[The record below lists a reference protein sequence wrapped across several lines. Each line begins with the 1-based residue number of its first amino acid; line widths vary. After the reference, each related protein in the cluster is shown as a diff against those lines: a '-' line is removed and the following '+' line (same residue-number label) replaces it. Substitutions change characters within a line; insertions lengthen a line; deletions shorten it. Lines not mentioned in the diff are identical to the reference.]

1 MMRLVHCCKTCFQ
14 LAKKTEA
21 LPEKQEQK
29 VVEHIE
35 ECMQRSKQL
44 RKAAKLEGKTEKID
58 LDGDDAP
65 RRTAE
70 EMLEKLERYVSA
82 HGDSG
87 ATVDDAVERVRA
99 LRDEWS

>member
-1 MMRLVHCCKTCFQ
+1 MNKIVKVVPVEL
-14 LAKKTEA
+14 
-21 LPEKQEQK
+21 LPEELRAGIAPGHT
-29 VVEHIE
+29 VEVTV
-35 ECMQRSKQL
+35 R
-44 RKAAKLEGKTEKID
+44 D